1 MPSCRREYVCRLCSC
16 PKPAAFF
23 VAPLN
28 LVDLL
33 AILPF
38 YLSLALGKGQVR
50 PPCALLQPVLSARA
64 APRRAARSRR
74 AGASRARQIDPFG
87 CRDDLDMDGNAFDP
101 SAVEEGEDSGIPN
114 LGFLRV
120 VRHAATKP

>member
-1 MPSCRREYVCRLCSC
+1 MPSCRREYVCRLSSC

-38 YLSLALGKGQVR
+38 YLSFALGKGKVR
-50 PPCALLQPVLSARA
+50 PPCALLRPVLSARA
-64 APRRAARSRR
+64 APRAAPRRSQPTRR
-74 AGASRARQIDPFG
+74 RLACTAD
-87 CRDDLDMDGNAFDP
+87 
-101 SAVEEGEDSGIPN
+101 
-114 LGFLRV
+114 
-120 VRHAATKP
+120 

>member
-50 PPCALLQPVLSARA
+50 PTCALLRPVLSARA
-64 APRRAARSRR
+64 APRRAAPRPLAADAPAPRVHGRLTRS
-74 AGASRARQIDPFG
+74 GAETTWI
-87 CRDDLDMDGNAFDP
+87 
-101 SAVEEGEDSGIPN
+101 
-114 LGFLRV
+114 
-120 VRHAATKP
+120 

>member
-16 PKPAAFF
+16 PKPTAFF

-50 PPCALLQPVLSARA
+50 PPCALLLQPVLSARA
-64 APRRAARSRR
+64 VPRRAAPRRSQPTRR
-74 AGASRARQIDPFG
+74 RLACTAD
-87 CRDDLDMDGNAFDP
+87 
-101 SAVEEGEDSGIPN
+101 
-114 LGFLRV
+114 
-120 VRHAATKP
+120 

>member
-1 MPSCRREYVCRLCSC
+1 MCRLCSC

-50 PPCALLQPVLSARA
+50 PCVRTAAACAFSPCRA
-64 APRRAARSRR
+64 APRRAAPARSRR
-74 AGASRARQIDPFG
+74 AGASRARQIDPFE